1 MAWLG
6 GRQGDYGCGLR
17 EDDGVALGWG
27 RGLGGRRRG
36 RGVGAD
42 PHTLMGLAQRDRE
55 GMALKAIGEIRGR
68 KALEGKGPSLW
79 VVRVLPVGKVLAL
92 SWEVGIWQRPT
103 QRIQDGPSCPADRS
117 RRVTTELLEGDKGGC
132 G

>member
-27 RGLGGRRRG
+27 PRGPGGRRRG

-42 PHTLMGLAQRDRE
+42 PHTLVGLARRDRE

-68 KALEGKGPSLW
+68 KALGGKGPSLW
-79 VVRVLPVGKVLAL
+79 AVRVLPVGKVLAPPL
-92 SWEVGIWQRPT
+92 KLEVGRGQLSEYRAGHLAMRT
-103 QRIQDGPSCPADRS
+103 DRV
-117 RRVTTELLEGDKGGC
+117 R
-132 G
+132 